1 MPMGDR
7 AAVNLVLLRKPI
19 PNCTARVLTF
29 DYGQMFLPSTAY
41 ALVHPVRTVTGEI
54 VGRIIRWNVQANRWI
69 DGLSK
74 GPQILAWIGITL
86 AIYLVVVLACVLTN
100 TPTGGVTGGVSWVF
114 IATCAGV
121 GGSGIRNGHR
131 QRSRR

>member
-1 MPMGDR
+1 M
-7 AAVNLVLLRKPI
+7 
-19 PNCTARVLTF
+19 
-29 DYGQMFLPSTAY
+29 
-41 ALVHPVRTVTGEI
+41 
-54 VGRIIRWNVQANRWI
+54 GRIFRWNVQANRWI